1 MARPELPGA
10 AVPHS
15 VACSSISVGG
25 SHPLFQPSAKN
36 ALLFFVWLWYIG
48 LGIVKAALKSSIFLF
63 FLEQLCYFNLS
74 PQGDG
79 NSRTFCR
86 NLRKPSIS
94 TYPRKGAKN
103 SASKMVRSFS
113 FACLNFS
120 VFVGFFSMNRAAAA
134 FSLPWLLYCDKM
146 CYNRAKSK
154 HLSQNIQL
162 YSSFV
167 VQLFHNL

>member
-10 AVPHS
+10 AAPIQPPVSPFRWAARTRFS
-15 VACSSISVGG
+15 NLLPKCSFIFRVVVVYWSWNCESCPEIKYFS
-25 SHPLFQPSAKN
+25 LFLRT
-36 ALLFFVWLWYIG
+36 ALLF
-48 LGIVKAALKSSIFLF
+48 
-63 FLEQLCYFNLS
+63 QLI
-74 PQGDG
+74 PVRG
-79 NSRTFCR
+79 
-86 NLRKPSIS
+86 RKQYAYTKYSYEPNIS

-120 VFVGFFSMNRAAAA
+120 VSVGFFSMNRAAAA